1 MLVLALNE
9 FVQRC
14 RYSLESPEGCCLQV
28 LGLGFLV
35 GEKAPSSWGGS
46 SSWQLLGSF
55 GSKGTVGH
63 DCLLVFYLGF
73 SVALGGEGAR
83 LSSIMLDLKASTSK
97 LDRVVLYFC
106 CTLFLLE

>member
-14 RYSLESPEGCCLQV
+14 RYSLESPEGCCALQV

-35 GEKAPSSWGGS
+35 GEKAPSSWGGA
-46 SSWQLLGSF
+46 SSWRLLGSF

-73 SVALGGEGAR
+73 SVAFRGRGGRSFFYYAR
-83 LSSIMLDLKASTSK
+83 FRL
-97 LDRVVLYFC
+97 
-106 CTLFLLE
+106 LFLSLIVWCFISVVHCFS